1 MKLTT
6 DAIKAIQMEDEI
18 VLLSEWNT
26 FVKGDTAN
34 PRALHTA
41 FNEVWHNGNN
51 NLVQDTI
58 RIMKIRAGEY
68 QTNMGQEVE
77 VTFN

>member
-6 DAIKAIQMEDEI
+6 DAIQVIKECDEL
-18 VLLSEWNT
+18 VLLNEWNT

-34 PRALHTA
+34 PRALHKA
-41 FNEVWHNGNN
+41 FNEVWHNGSN